1 MCVEF
6 SGAHQRS
13 EGGDLCG
20 AEVFTQQLRA
30 LPGDLP
36 GARLARG
43 KRLIALPRA
52 LLCASPISHDLFGG

>member
-1 MCVEF
+1 
-6 SGAHQRS
+6 
-13 EGGDLCG
+13 
-20 AEVFTQQLRA
+20 LRA
-30 LPGDLP
+30 LSGDLP